1 MFRWCSRRDA
11 TSQTNRPGDP
21 GRRGAGYLHS
31 GSARSWSRRLTMGFS
46 EFLGNERIVA
56 ALRGALRSERVPHA
70 LLFTGPRGLGKFTL
84 ARMFAQAATCERLS
98 DDFCGECATCLR
110 VSQLA
115 DPQKLLEQGLFER
128 GESADAAT
136 VERVPLILQSHPD
149 VWALVP
155 DPVRLKN
162 PVARPMLRIGQ
173 LRAVQ
178 RAAYF
183 QPMGRRRVFILDGA
197 ETMRW
202 DVASVFLKILEEP
215 PGSAT
220 LILTAPSPYA
230 LLPTIV
236 SRCLQFHFA
245 PLPQAAVEKILKD
258 KSDLKPADRKLAAEL
273 AEGSP
278 GLAIEMNIEQAS
290 QQRRNAL
297 RILERAARG
306 EGFAQLFAE
315 TAALAK
321 DRESSF
327 EEQIAVFYGLLSDL
341 LELTSGVK
349 QSTLRNALLVKELT
363 ALANS
368 VNVTWVMRAIA
379 GFDELHAGARRN
391 LNRQLGLDALAAS
404 LVTTPERG
412 IVSGV

>member
-1 MFRWCSRRDA
+1 MAF
-11 TSQTNRPGDP
+11 
-21 GRRGAGYLHS
+21 S
-31 GSARSWSRRLTMGFS
+31 G
-46 EFLGNERIVA
+46 FLGNEHIVT
-56 ALRGALRSERVPHA
+56 ALRGALRTGRVPHA
-70 LLFTGPRGLGKFTL
+70 LLFTGARGVGKFTL
-84 ARMFAQAATCERLS
+84 ARMFAQAANCERLT

-110 VSQLA
+110 ISQLA
-115 DPQKLLEQGLFER
+115 NPQELIEQGLVER

-136 VERVPLILQSHPD
+136 VERMPLILQSHPD

-155 DPVRLKN
+155 DPVRLKS
-162 PVARPMLRIGQ
+162 PVARPMLRVGQ

-202 DVASVFLKILEEP
+202 DVANVFLKILEEP

-245 PLPQAAVEKILKD
+245 PLPQSSVEKILKEKTD
-258 KSDLKPADRKLAAEL
+258 RKPAEIRLAAQL

-278 GLAIEMNIEQAS
+278 GLAMEMDIEAAAESRKQ
-290 QQRRNAL
+290 AL
-297 RILERAARG
+297 RILSRAAQG
-306 EGFAQLFAE
+306 QGFAQLFTD

-321 DRESSF
+321 DRDSSF
-327 EEQIAVFYGLLSDL
+327 EDQIAIFYGLLTDL
-341 LELTSGVK
+341 LELTSKIREPV
-349 QSTLRNALLVKELT
+349 LRNLPLGKELES
-363 ALANS
+363 LSKS
-368 VNVTWVMRAIA
+368 VDSAWVLRAIA
-379 GFDELHAGARRN
+379 GFDELHVGARRN
-391 LNRQLGLDALAAS
+391 LNRQLGLDALASSLAPSSQAAS
-404 LVTTPERG
+404 GRRP
-412 IVSGV
+412 

>member
-1 MFRWCSRRDA
+1 
-11 TSQTNRPGDP
+11 
-21 GRRGAGYLHS
+21 
-31 GSARSWSRRLTMGFS
+31 
-46 EFLGNERIVA
+46 
-56 ALRGALRSERVPHA
+56 

-84 ARMFAQAATCERLS
+84 ARMFAQAANCERLP
-98 DDFCGECATCLR
+98 DDFCGECATCQRISL
-110 VSQLA
+110 LA
-115 DPQKLLEQGLFER
+115 NHQKLLEQGLVER

-136 VERVPLILQSHPD
+136 VERIPLILQSHPD

-202 DVASVFLKILEEP
+202 DVANVFLKILEEP

-245 PLPQAAVEKILKD
+245 PLSQAAVEKILKEQTD
-258 KSDLKPADRKLAAEL
+258 RKPAEIRLATQL

-278 GLAIEMNIEQAS
+278 GLAIEMDVDAAAQG
-290 QQRRNAL
+290 RKRAL
-297 RILERAARG
+297 HILERAARG
-306 EGFAQLFAE
+306 QGFSQLFTE
-315 TAALAK
+315 TSALAK
-321 DRESSF
+321 DRTFSV
-327 EEQIAVFYGLLSDL
+327 EEQIGVFYSLLTDL
-341 LELTSGVK
+341 LELTSKVK
-349 QSTLRNALLVKELT
+349 QPHLRNAPLSKELES
-363 ALANS
+363 LSKS
-368 VNVTWVMRAIA
+368 VDAAWVLRAIS
-379 GFDELHAGARRN
+379 GFDELYLGARRN

-404 LVTTPERG
+404 LAPAISPAVVRQPELR
-412 IVSGV
+412 

>member
-1 MFRWCSRRDA
+1 
-11 TSQTNRPGDP
+11 
-21 GRRGAGYLHS
+21 
-31 GSARSWSRRLTMGFS
+31 MGFA

-56 ALRGALRSERVPHA
+56 ALRGALKTGRVPHA
-70 LLFTGPRGLGKFTL
+70 LLFTGPRGVGKFTL
-84 ARMFAQAATCERLS
+84 ARMFAQAANCERLT
-98 DDFCGECATCLR
+98 DDFCGECNTCRRISL
-110 VSQLA
+110 LA
-115 DPQKLLEQGLFER
+115 DPQTLIEQGLAER

-155 DPVRLKN
+155 DPVRLKT
-162 PVARPMLRIGQ
+162 PVARPMLRVGQ

-197 ETMRW
+197 DSMRW
-202 DVASVFLKILEEP
+202 DVANVFLKILEEP

-220 LILTAPSPYA
+220 LILTAPSPYS

-245 PLPQAAVEKILKD
+245 PLPPADVEKILQD
-258 KSDLKPADRKLAAEL
+258 KTDYKPAERKIAAQL

-278 GLAIEMNIEQAS
+278 GLAIEMNLEQAQ

-327 EEQIAVFYGLLSDL
+327 EEQISVFYGLLSDL
-341 LELTSGVK
+341 LELTSGVN
-349 QSTLRNALLVKELT
+349 QPTLRNAPLVKELT
-363 ALANS
+363 TLASS
-368 VNVTWVMRAIA
+368 VNVAWVMRAIS

-404 LVTTPERG
+404 LVTSGERK
-412 IVSGV
+412 IVSRV

>member
-1 MFRWCSRRDA
+1 
-11 TSQTNRPGDP
+11 
-21 GRRGAGYLHS
+21 
-31 GSARSWSRRLTMGFS
+31 MGFS

-56 ALRGALRSERVPHA
+56 ALRGALRSGRVPHA
-70 LLFTGPRGLGKFTL
+70 LLFTGPRGVGKFTL
-84 ARMFAQAATCERLS
+84 ARMFAQAANCERLT
-98 DDFCGECATCLR
+98 DDFCGECPTCQR
-110 VSQLA
+110 ISQLA
-115 DPQKLLEQGLFER
+115 DPQTLLEQGLVER

-202 DVASVFLKILEEP
+202 DVANVFLKILEEP

-220 LILTAPSPYA
+220 LILTAPSSYA

-245 PLPQAAVEKILKD
+245 PLQQAEVEKILKE
-258 KSDLKPADRKLAAEL
+258 KTSRKPAEIKLAAQL

-278 GLAIEMNIEQAS
+278 GRAIEMDVDSAAQA
-290 QQRRNAL
+290 RRQAL

-306 EGFAQLFAE
+306 QGFAQLFGD
-315 TAALAK
+315 TATLAK
-321 DRESSF
+321 DRETSF
-327 EEQIAVFYGLLSDL
+327 EDQLGVFYGLLTDL
-341 LELTSGVK
+341 LELTSK
-349 QSTLRNALLVKELT
+349 IKKPELRNVPLAKELET
-363 ALANS
+363 LSNS
-368 VNVTWVMRAIA
+368 VDSTWVLRAIA
-379 GFDELHAGARRN
+379 GFDELHAGLRRN

-404 LVTTPERG
+404 LAPASSR
-412 IVSGV
+412 SSAPRP

>member
-1 MFRWCSRRDA
+1 
-11 TSQTNRPGDP
+11 
-21 GRRGAGYLHS
+21 
-31 GSARSWSRRLTMGFS
+31 MGFA
-46 EFLGNERIVA
+46 EFLGNQRVVT
-56 ALRGALRSERVPHA
+56 ALRGALRTGRVPHA
-70 LLFTGPRGLGKFTL
+70 LLFTGSRGVGKYTL
-84 ARMFAQAATCERLS
+84 ARMFAQAANCERFT
-98 DDFCGECATCLR
+98 DDFCGECATCQR
-110 VSQLA
+110 VTLLA
-115 DPQKLLEQGLFER
+115 DPQALLEQGLAER

-162 PVARPMLRIGQ
+162 PVARPMLRVGQ

-197 ETMRW
+197 DTMRW
-202 DVASVFLKILEEP
+202 DVANVFLKILEEP

-220 LILTAPSPYA
+220 LILTAPSPYS

-245 PLPQAAVEKILKD
+245 PLPQADVEKILQEKTD
-258 KSDLKPADRKLAAEL
+258 RKPGERKLAAQL

-278 GLAIEMNIEQAS
+278 GLAIEMNLEQAAE
-290 QQRRNAL
+290 QRRNAL

-315 TAALAK
+315 TATLAK

-349 QSTLRNALLVKELT
+349 ESTLRNAPLVKELT
-363 ALANS
+363 ALANF
-368 VNVTWVMRAIA
+368 VNIEWVMRAIA

-404 LVTTPERG
+404 LMTTPERG
-412 IVSGV
+412 VVSRL

>member
-1 MFRWCSRRDA
+1 
-11 TSQTNRPGDP
+11 
-21 GRRGAGYLHS
+21 
-31 GSARSWSRRLTMGFS
+31 MGLS
-46 EFLGNERIVA
+46 EFLGNDRIVT
-56 ALRGALRSERVPHA
+56 ALRGGLRTERVPHA
-70 LLFTGPRGLGKFTL
+70 LLFTGPRGVGKFTL
-84 ARMFAQAATCERLS
+84 ARMFAQAANCERLK
-98 DDFCGECATCLR
+98 DDFCGECATCQRIAL
-110 VSQLA
+110 LA
-115 DPQKLLEQGLFER
+115 EPQKLIEQGLAER

-149 VWALVP
+149 VWALVS
-155 DPVRLKN
+155 DPVRLKT
-162 PVARPMLRIGQ
+162 PVARPTLRVGQ

-197 ETMRW
+197 DTMRW
-202 DVASVFLKILEEP
+202 DVANVFLKILEEP

-220 LILTAPSPYA
+220 LILTALSPYS

-236 SRCLQFHFA
+236 SRCMQFHFA
-245 PLPQAAVEKILKD
+245 PLPQADVEKILQD
-258 KSDLKPADRKLAAEL
+258 KTAHKSAERKLAAQL

-278 GLAIEMNIEQAS
+278 GVAIEMNLEQAS

-297 RILERAARG
+297 RILEHAARG

-327 EEQIAVFYGLLSDL
+327 EEQIATFYGLLSDL

-349 QSTLRNALLVKELT
+349 QPTLRNVPLVKELT
-363 ALANS
+363 TLANL
-368 VNVTWVMRAIA
+368 VNAAWVMRAIS

-404 LVTTPERG
+404 LVTVPAQRV
-412 IVSGV
+412 VSRV

>member
-1 MFRWCSRRDA
+1 
-11 TSQTNRPGDP
+11 
-21 GRRGAGYLHS
+21 
-31 GSARSWSRRLTMGFS
+31 MGFA
-46 EFLGNERIVA
+46 EFLGNERVVT
-56 ALRGALRSERVPHA
+56 ALRGALRTGRVPHA
-70 LLFTGPRGLGKFTL
+70 LLFTGPRGVGKFTL
-84 ARMFAQAATCERLS
+84 ARLFAQAANCERLT
-98 DDFCGECATCLR
+98 DDFCGECATCQR
-110 VSQLA
+110 VSLLA
-115 DPQKLLEQGLFER
+115 DPQVLLEQGLAER

-162 PVARPMLRIGQ
+162 PVARPMLRVGQ

-197 ETMRW
+197 DTMRW
-202 DVASVFLKILEEP
+202 DVANVFLKILEEP

-220 LILTAPSPYA
+220 LILTAPSPYS

-245 PLPQAAVEKILKD
+245 PLPQADVEKILQD
-258 KSDLKPADRKLAAEL
+258 KTDRKPAQRKLAAQL

-278 GLAIEMNIEQAS
+278 GLAIEMNLEHAAE
-290 QQRRNAL
+290 QRRNAL

-349 QSTLRNALLVKELT
+349 ESTLRNAPLVNELT
-363 ALANS
+363 ALAKF
-368 VNVTWVMRAIA
+368 VNVAWVMRAIG
-379 GFDELHAGARRN
+379 GFDELHSGARRN

-404 LVTTPERG
+404 LVTTSERG
-412 IVSGV
+412 VVSRR

>member
-1 MFRWCSRRDA
+1 M
-11 TSQTNRPGDP
+11 P
-21 GRRGAGYLHS
+21 
-31 GSARSWSRRLTMGFS
+31 FS
-46 EFLGNERIVA
+46 EFLGNGRLVA
-56 ALRGALRSERVPHA
+56 ALRGALRSDRVPHA
-70 LLFTGPRGLGKFTL
+70 LLFSGPRGLGKFTL
-84 ARMFAQAATCERLS
+84 ARMFAQAANCERRK
-98 DDFCGECATCLR
+98 DDFCGECATCQR
-110 VSQLA
+110 IVQLA
-115 DPQKLLEQGLFER
+115 APEQLIAQGLAER

-136 VERVPLILQSHPD
+136 VERIPLILQPHPD

-183 QPMGRRRVFILDGA
+183 QPLGRRRVFILDGA

-202 DVASVFLKILEEP
+202 DVANVFLKILEEP
-215 PGSAT
+215 PGNAT
-220 LILTAPSPYA
+220 LILTAPSPYS

-245 PLPQAAVEKILKD
+245 PLSQAEVENILNE
-258 KSDLKPADRKLAAEL
+258 KSDRKPADIKLAAQL
-273 AEGSP
+273 SEGSP
-278 GLAIEMNIEQAS
+278 GLALEMNVEESA
-290 QQRRNAL
+290 QRRRDAL

-306 EGFAQLFAE
+306 QGFAQLFAD

-327 EEQIAVFYGLLSDL
+327 EDQISVFYGLLSDL
-341 LELTSGVK
+341 LELTSGL
-349 QSTLRNALLVKELT
+349 QSPALRNPVLVRELE
-363 ALANS
+363 ALAKSLNPQ
-368 VNVTWVMRAIA
+368 TVMRAIS
-379 GFDELHAGARRN
+379 GFDELYAGARRN

-404 LVTTPERG
+404 LASQPRT
-412 IVSGV
+412 

>member
-1 MFRWCSRRDA
+1 
-11 TSQTNRPGDP
+11 
-21 GRRGAGYLHS
+21 
-31 GSARSWSRRLTMGFS
+31 MGFDD
-46 EFLGNERIVA
+46 FLGNVRIVA
-56 ALRGALRSERVPHA
+56 ALRGALRTQRVPHA
-70 LLFTGPRGLGKFTL
+70 LLFSGPRGVGKFTL
-84 ARMFAQAATCERLS
+84 ARMFAQAANCERLT
-98 DDFCGECATCLR
+98 DDFCGECDTCQRISL
-110 VSQLA
+110 LA
-115 DPQKLLEQGLFER
+115 EPQTLIEQGLAER

-136 VERVPLILQSHPD
+136 VERVPLVLQSHPD

-155 DPVRLKN
+155 DPVRLKS
-162 PVARPMLRIGQ
+162 PVARPMLRVGQ

-197 ETMRW
+197 DTMRW
-202 DVASVFLKILEEP
+202 DVANVFLKILEEP

-220 LILTAPSPYA
+220 LILTAPSPYS

-245 PLPQAAVEKILKD
+245 PLPQADVEKILQD
-258 KSDLKPADRKLAAEL
+258 KSDLNLADRKVAAQL

-278 GLAIEMNIEQAS
+278 GLAIEMNIEQAG

-315 TAALAK
+315 TAALAR

-327 EEQIAVFYGLLSDL
+327 EEQLAAFYGLLSDL

-349 QSTLRNALLVKELT
+349 TPTLRNAPLAKELS

-368 VNVTWVMRAIA
+368 VNIAWVMRAIS

-404 LVTTPERG
+404 LVT
-412 IVSGV
+412 VSGPGSVSRV

>member
-1 MFRWCSRRDA
+1 
-11 TSQTNRPGDP
+11 
-21 GRRGAGYLHS
+21 
-31 GSARSWSRRLTMGFS
+31 
-46 EFLGNERIVA
+46 
-56 ALRGALRSERVPHA
+56 LRTERVPHA
-70 LLFTGPRGLGKFTL
+70 LLFTGPRGVGKFTL
-84 ARMFAQAATCERLS
+84 ARMFAQAANCERLK
-98 DDFCGECATCLR
+98 DDFCGECVTCQRIAL
-110 VSQLA
+110 LA
-115 DPQKLLEQGLFER
+115 EPQRLVEQGLAER

-155 DPVRLKN
+155 DPVRLRT
-162 PVARPMLRIGQ
+162 PVARPMLRVGQ

-197 ETMRW
+197 DTMRW
-202 DVASVFLKILEEP
+202 DVANVFLKILEEP

-220 LILTAPSPYA
+220 LILTALSPYS

-236 SRCLQFHFA
+236 SRCMQFHFA
-245 PLPQAAVEKILKD
+245 PLPQADVEKILQD
-258 KSDLKPADRKLAAEL
+258 KTAHKSAE
-273 AEGSP
+273 
-278 GLAIEMNIEQAS
+278 
-290 QQRRNAL
+290 RRNAL
-297 RILERAARG
+297 RILEHAARG

-327 EEQIAVFYGLLSDL
+327 EEQIATFYGLLSDL

-349 QSTLRNALLVKELT
+349 QPTLRNVPLVRELT
-363 ALANS
+363 TLANL
-368 VNVTWVMRAIA
+368 VNAAWVMRAIS

-404 LVTTPERG
+404 LVTVPAQRV
-412 IVSGV
+412 VSRV